1 MKYIYLSLFVLL
13 IWVPPLKQKDTT
25 ILLIKHIRFLKF
37 WRYYVKIVFGAAARQ
52 QVDGLN
58 QSVIENSKEGMEQLD
73 RQ

>member
-1 MKYIYLSLFVLL
+1 
-13 IWVPPLKQKDTT
+13 
-25 ILLIKHIRFLKF
+25 
-37 WRYYVKIVFGAAARQ
+37 VKIVFGAAARQ